1 MFKNVMRKFKQ
12 YFITEE
18 MSDLNSEMKQ
28 GVVLTE
34 DERSALMR
42 LTNQLFDRYDVDKSD
57 ALDIHECKKIFN
69 DIF

>member
-1 MFKNVMRKFKQ
+1 
-12 YFITEE
+12 
-18 MSDLNSEMKQ
+18 MKQ

-57 ALDIHECKKIFN
+57 ALDMNECKKIFN
-69 DIF
+69 DIFEKMGCIEILSDDKFA

>member
-1 MFKNVMRKFKQ
+1 MN
-12 YFITEE
+12 
-18 MSDLNSEMKQ
+18 DLNSEMKQ
-28 GVVLTE
+28 GVMLTE

-42 LTNQLFDRYDVDKSD
+42 LTNQLFDKYDVDKSD